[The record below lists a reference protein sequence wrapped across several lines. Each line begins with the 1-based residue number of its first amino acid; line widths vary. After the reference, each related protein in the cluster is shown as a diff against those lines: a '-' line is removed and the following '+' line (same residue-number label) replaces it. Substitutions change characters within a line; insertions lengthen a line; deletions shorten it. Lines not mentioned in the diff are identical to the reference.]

1 MSYREPFKQ
10 DIQDRTPSLRS
21 TPMAFTQEAMDEY
34 KKDRENLNNVTT
46 RRLTSIWMCKM
57 LSIISNWR
65 PNISSALHCYDYIN
79 QLVCNIR
86 NDNTS
91 QDYCVSNEYCD
102 YFLTTDPDIIKRI
115 IHDELRYYSELWA
128 VRRDD

>member
-1 MSYREPFKQ
+1 MSYRTHFEQ
-10 DIQDRTPSLRS
+10 DVQERTQSLS
-21 TPMAFTQEAMDEY
+21 AIPMTLTQEIIDER
-34 KKDRENLNNVTT
+34 KKDREDPNNITT

-57 LSIISNWR
+57 ISISSNWR

-86 NDNTS
+86 TDNTS

-115 IHDELRYYSELWA
+115 IQDELRYYSELWV
-128 VRRDD
+128 VRQDG